1 MQEQEVESLLSVAR
15 YSQDRFV
22 QAEGC
27 RKPREVAGL
36 VAHFLG

>member
-1 MQEQEVESLLSVAR
+1 MQKQEVEGLLSVAR
-15 YSQDRFV
+15 YGQDRFV
-22 QAEGC
+22 QVEGY